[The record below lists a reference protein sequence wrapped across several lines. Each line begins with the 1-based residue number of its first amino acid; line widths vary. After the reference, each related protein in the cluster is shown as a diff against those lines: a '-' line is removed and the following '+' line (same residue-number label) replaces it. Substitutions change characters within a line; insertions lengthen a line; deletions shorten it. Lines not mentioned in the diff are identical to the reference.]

1 MSTWKDD
8 KTLLEVK
15 DLKTCFFIEEGV
27 VKAVDG
33 LSFILN
39 RGETMALVGESG
51 CGKTATALSIMRLLP
66 PPGRVV
72 GGEIN
77 FDGRDLLKL
86 SPKGMREIRGNEIA
100 MIFQDPMTSLN
111 PVLTIGDQMVE
122 MIRLHKEVSKHEARE
137 MALEM
142 LARVNIP
149 DPHIRFGEYPY
160 QMSGGMRQRVMI
172 AMGLSCDP
180 KLLIADEPTTAL
192 DVTTQAQILDLM
204 CELQEEYGMSI
215 LFISHDLGVVA
226 EIADHVGVM
235 YASKMVEC
243 APKDDLF
250 RDPKHPYTIG
260 LLKSRPRLDHPGGER
275 LYTIP
280 GIVPDPLDYPTGCK
294 FHPRCPYAAE
304 RCKADEPELKEIGE
318 GHMVACWRYHDG

>member
-15 DLKTCFFIEEGV
+15 DLRTCFFIEEGV

-86 SPKGMREIRGNEIA
+86 SPKEMRGIRGNEIA

-149 DPHIRFGEYPY
+149 DPHIRLGEYPY

-243 APKDDLF
+243 APKGDLF

-260 LLKSRPRLDHPGGER
+260 LLKSRPRLDYPGGER

-280 GIVPDPLDYPTGCK
+280 GIVPDPLDYPPGCK

-304 RCKADEPELKEIGE
+304 RCKADEPELKEIEE